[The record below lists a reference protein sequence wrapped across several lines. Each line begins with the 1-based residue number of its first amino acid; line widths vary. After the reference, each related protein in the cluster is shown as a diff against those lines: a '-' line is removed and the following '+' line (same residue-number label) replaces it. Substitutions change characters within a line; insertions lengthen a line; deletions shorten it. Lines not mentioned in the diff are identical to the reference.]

1 MQSEAAAGVER
12 FLQELKKRY
21 SKDQLRQ
28 FDEAATKQAIILP
41 ILASLGWS
49 TWDVEE
55 VFPEYTVRKGKVDY
69 ALKLNGKPKVFLE
82 VKKIGEDLER
92 HQEQLLRYAFAEGI
106 PLAILTNGVSW
117 WFYLPQLP
125 VNWEQRKFY
134 TIDLYN
140 QASQSVAARFE
151 EFLGKQSVLTGR
163 AVKRAQEVYDSQQ
176 RQRSIQQTLPEAWRK
191 VVQEPDP
198 RLVELLSEVTEK
210 LCGYRPDHTTVEKF
224 LQDLILPK
232 PSPGGKTN
240 QQSQDSQS
248 SRRRRVAPVTKTSL
262 VPLTQVAVLPYGTK
276 VRSFSFQGQTYTVR
290 SWKEF
295 LVRLCELIAQQHRSE
310 FYRVLDIRGRERP
323 YFGDFSELTRPAQI
337 EGTAIFVET
346 NWGMKGVRKVAQ
358 KVLETFGY
366 NPERD
371 VKVAVRMPAK
381 GMT

>member
-1 MQSEAAAGVER
+1 MQSETVARVER
-12 FLQELKKRY
+12 FLQELKERY
-21 SKDQLRQ
+21 SKNLLQR

-41 ILASLGWS
+41 ILASMGWS
-49 TWDVEE
+49 IWDIKE
-55 VFPEYTVRKGKVDY
+55 VVPEYPVQKGRVDY
-69 ALKLNGKPKVFLE
+69 ALQINGEPKVFLE

-92 HQEQLLRYAFAEGI
+92 HQEQLLQYAFARGI
-106 PLAILTNGVSW
+106 PLAVLTNGIGW
-117 WFYLPQLP
+117 WFYLPLLQGS
-125 VNWEQRKFY
+125 WEQRKFY
-134 TIDLYN
+134 TIDLYD

-151 EFLGKQSVLTGR
+151 QFLGKQSVLTGR
-163 AVKRAQEVYDSQQ
+163 AVKDAEEIYHSQQ
-176 RQRSIQQTLPEAWRK
+176 RQRSIQETLPKAWRK

-198 RLVELLSEVTEK
+198 RLVELLSEVTEE

-224 LQDLILPK
+224 LRGLALPK
-232 PSPGGKTN
+232 PSPVGKTN

-248 SRRRRVAPVTKTSL
+248 SGRRRVAPVTKTLL
-262 VPLTQVAVLPYGTK
+262 VPLTQVVALPNGTE
-276 VRSFSFQGQTYTVR
+276 VQAFFFQGKTYTVR

-310 FYRVLDIRGRERP
+310 FYRVLDIRGRKRP

-366 NPERD
+366 DPERD
-371 VKVAVRMPAK
+371 VEVEILEGTR
-381 GMT
+381 T

>member
-21 SKDQLRQ
+21 SKDRLRQ

-41 ILASLGWS
+41 ILASLRWS

-55 VFPEYTVRKGKVDY
+55 VCPEYTVRKGKVDY

-117 WFYLPQLP
+117 WFYLPQLQ

-163 AVKRAQEVYDSQQ
+163 AVKKAQEVYDSQQ

-210 LCGYRPDHTTVEKF
+210 LCGYRPDQTTVEKF
-224 LQDLILPK
+224 LRGLLK
-232 PSPGGKTN
+232 PS
-240 QQSQDSQS
+240 Q
-248 SRRRRVAPVTKTSL
+248 APATETL
-262 VPLTQVAVLPYGTK
+262 FVPLTQVVELPNGTK
-276 VRSFSFQGQTYTVR
+276 VQGFSFQGQTYTVR

-310 FYRVLDIRGRERP
+310 FYRVLDIRGRKRP
-323 YFGDFSELTRPAQI
+323 YFGDFSELRRPEQI
-337 EGTAIFVET
+337 RGTGIFVET
-346 NWGMKGVRKVAQ
+346 NLSMKDVQKLAL
-358 KVLETFGY
+358 KVLATFGY
-366 NPERD
+366 DPEGD
-371 VKVAVRMPAK
+371 VEVEILE
-381 GMT
+381 GTGT